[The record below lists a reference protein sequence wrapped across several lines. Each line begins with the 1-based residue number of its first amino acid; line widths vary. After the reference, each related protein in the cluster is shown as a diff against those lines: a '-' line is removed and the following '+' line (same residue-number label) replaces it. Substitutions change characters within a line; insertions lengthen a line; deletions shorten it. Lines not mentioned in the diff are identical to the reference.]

1 MKTKNIKHNSNNSL
15 DVVIKIAKVMQP
27 RSMVNDISGTVKE
40 ILGTYVS
47 IGCMVDEKDTKD
59 LQQEIIDGVLE
70 IPQDWLLIEGIRVN
84 YELIIPLVELSSLR
98 RYPVYD
104 EFLFR
109 RTTIE
114 TPIVNSICNN
124 GKTQILT

>member
-1 MKTKNIKHNSNNSL
+1 MSSIKPKPTSLTYGVLQFCAFLSNVSVVPSAAALVIKALKETEHDRMKTKNIKHNSNNSL

-70 IPQDWLLIEGIRVN
+70 IPQD
-84 YELIIPLVELSSLR
+84 
-98 RYPVYD
+98 
-104 EFLFR
+104 
-109 RTTIE
+109 
-114 TPIVNSICNN
+114 
-124 GKTQILT
+124 